1 MFHVISGG
9 EIEQE
14 LRSSAAKPECKSC
27 PLGMASAPG
36 LCPFKETV
44 NPPGTVLLRQGER
57 PESAWYVRSG
67 QVLISVTGGNGAGS
81 CSVRGAGALLGLEA
95 LLGEPS
101 GCEAHALSEVVL
113 CALDADD
120 FREWIGPL
128 VSPQGTV
135 LTLAL
140 REAARQTDERIAL
153 EGSATQRVARFLL
166 GRHNAG
172 AGDSALEIQKQL
184 LARVLGM
191 RPETLS
197 RALAELRE
205 RGVLA
210 RGRRVTVVDP
220 AGLERVA
227 SAEAEPS

>member
-1 MFHVISGG
+1 MMFHVISGG
-9 EIEQE
+9 DVESRT
-14 LRSSAAKPECKSC
+14 RSATKPDCDVC
-27 PLGMASAPG
+27 ALGRASRPG
-36 LCPFKETV
+36 VCPFNETV
-44 NPPGTVLLRQGER
+44 KPQGTVLVRQGQR
-57 PESAWYVRSG
+57 PEAAWYIRSG
-67 QVLISVTGGNGAGS
+67 QVLIGVSNDNGAGS
-81 CSVRGAGALLGLEA
+81 CAVRGPGALLGVEA

-101 GCEAHALSEVVL
+101 ACEAHALSEVVL
-113 CALDADD
+113 CTLDAEA
-120 FREWIGPL
+120 FRDWIGPL
-128 VSPQGTV
+128 SSPPGVV

-140 REAARQTDERIAL
+140 REASRQTDERIAL
-153 EGSATQRVARFLL
+153 EGSATQRVARFLH
-166 GRHNAG
+166 GRHIAG

-205 RGVLA
+205 RGVLG

-227 SAEAEPS
+227 SGGPTET

>member
-9 EIEQE
+9 EIEHE
-14 LRSSAAKPECKSC
+14 SRTSTVKAECKSC
-27 PLGMASAPG
+27 PLGLASAPG
-36 LCPFKETV
+36 QCPFEESVK
-44 NPPGTVLLRQGER
+44 PPGTVLLRQGER
-57 PESAWYVRSG
+57 PEAAWYVRSG
-67 QVLISVTGGNGAGS
+67 QVLISVSSGNGSGS
-81 CSVRGAGALLGLEA
+81 CAVRGAGALLGLEA

-101 GCEAHALSEVVL
+101 GCEAHALSDVVL
-113 CALDADD
+113 CALDIDD
-120 FREWIGPL
+120 FRAWIGPL

-140 REAARQTDERIAL
+140 REAARQTEERIAL

-166 GRHNAG
+166 GRHVAG

-205 RGVLA
+205 RGVLG

-220 AGLERVA
+220 EGLERVA
-227 SAEAEPS
+227 SAEVAPS